1 MRGSMTNPSEKTA
14 PLPGDGTFESSQVRH
29 VRRRGAL
36 IGRVFDRTRETLVV
50 LGLVISLLATMVLAG
65 VNPLTRE
72 RFQSVGERIV
82 ALG

>member
-1 MRGSMTNPSEKTA
+1 MRGSMTNPSEKPA
-14 PLPGDGTFESSQVRH
+14 PLPGDGAFESSQVRH

-50 LGLVISLLATMVLAG
+50 LGLVISVLATMVLAG